1 MATEIERLTVALEAS
16 VKKFEREMGRSRSV
30 VAKALGDAEREI
42 SARGKSIENAFGAIG
57 SRAKQALGALGA
69 GLSLNE
75 FRKTADEYT
84 RIVNSL
90 KVAGVS
96 SGALPGVLDQLF
108 ASAQRNAVPLE
119 ALAQLYGRVSQA
131 QTTLKATS
139 GDLLGLTDI
148 VAQSLRVSGTS
159 ATEASGALLQL
170 GQSLS
175 GGKVQAEEYNSLLDG
190 MYPLLQAAAAGMKEA
205 GGDVSK
211 LTGLVKDGK
220 VSSEAFFRAIQ
231 AGAPLL
237 EEKLAGATLTT
248 EQAMQR
254 LKNEF
259 TLAVGKFNDA
269 IGVTPALAQ
278 GLDHVAGS
286 VAGIGEAA
294 TAATLKIGALLK
306 SISDLAAQSG
316 TAISNALTSAQADT
330 VRTQRTILE
339 AKLRG
344 AIGPER
350 AGIEEQLRRLD
361 QGAQNPSA
369 KAARDAAERE
379 RFIQA
384 GRDAG
389 DFGNIPVG
397 IGSPGAPQPPSRPAG
412 MGGPNIKPISL
423 ADFKVPGEK
432 DAKGGGSSRKSLD
445 AYERELA
452 AIQKRTAA
460 LNLEAE
466 SVGKSTFERSKAKAA
481 LDLETAAKKANIPV
495 TAELKKAIDEAS
507 TGYANA
513 KVKVEEV
520 TKALEGSREAQRYLG
535 DAATDALEDLII
547 NGEKAEDVVKNL
559 AKSLAKAALQAA
571 LMGSGPLAGVFGTKG
586 ADGAAGG
593 LFGML
598 MSGFKG
604 FDAGGYTGPGGKYEP
619 AGVVHKGEYVFD
631 QQTVKR
637 LGLRNLEAL
646 RRGYANG
653 GAVGMAAPHIPTI
666 PSGIRAGGGGMKV
679 VVNNTA
685 AGQVRAVPQ
694 QDTNGDLTVMISAIE
709 KNIAGNVVR
718 GHGALA
724 PALSAR
730 QTNRQLKG

>member
-1 MATEIERLTVALEAS
+1 MSVDAEKLSLLLEVSAQRFENQLKRANAQAS
-16 VKKFEREMGRSRSV
+16 RVFKSLEDRASQMESKVGASF
-30 VAKALGDAEREI
+30 AALGRRVA
-42 SARGKSIENAFGAIG
+42 
-57 SRAKQALGALGA
+57 GALGGIAA
-69 GLSLNE
+69 GLGLNE
-75 FRKTADEYT
+75 LRKTADEYT
-84 RIVNSL
+84 RIVNTL
-90 KVAGVS
+90 KVAGVKDTA
-96 SGALPGVLDQLF
+96 GTLDQLF

-190 MYPLLQAAAAGMKEA
+190 MYPLLQAAAAGLKEA

-211 LTGLVKDGK
+211 LTALVKDGK

-237 EEKLAGATLTT
+237 EDKLAGATLTT
-248 EQAMQR
+248 AQAMTKLQ
-254 LKNEF
+254 NEL
-259 TLAVGKFNDA
+259 TLAVGEFDKA
-269 IGVTPALAQ
+269 VGVTPALAS
-278 GLDHVAGS
+278 GLDKVAGS
-286 VAGIGEAA
+286 VGGVGEAA
-294 TAATLKIGALLK
+294 ASATLKVLGLLK
-306 SISDLAAQSG
+306 AVSDLAAQSG
-316 TAISNALTSAQADT
+316 SALTGALSSAQADT
-330 VRTQRTILE
+330 ARQQRTILE

-389 DFGNIPVG
+389 DFGNIPAG
-397 IGSPGAPQPPSRPAG
+397 IGAPGTPQPPSRPAG
-412 MGGPNIKPISL
+412 LGGPTIKPVSL
-423 ADFKVPGEK
+423 KDFKLAG
-432 DAKGGGSSRKSLD
+432 DDNDGKGGGSSKEKLD

-466 SVGKSTFERSKAKAA
+466 SVGKSTFERTKARAA

-495 TAELKKAIDEAS
+495 TIELKKKIDEAA

-520 TKALEGSREAQRYLG
+520 TKAFEASQDAQKYFG
-535 DAATDALEDLII
+535 DAVLDGLEDIVFE
-547 NGEKAEDVVKNL
+547 GGKAEDVIKNL
-559 AKSLAKAALQAA
+559 AKSLGKAALQAA
-571 LMGSGPLAGVFGTKG
+571 LVGSGPIGTIYG
-586 ADGAAGG
+586 
-593 LFGML
+593 
-598 MSGFKG
+598 
-604 FDAGGYTGPGGKYEP
+604 
-619 AGVVHKGEYVFD
+619 
-631 QQTVKR
+631 VKR
-637 LGLRNLEAL
+637 
-646 RRGYANG
+646 
-653 GAVGMAAPHIPTI
+653 P
-666 PSGIRAGGGGMKV
+666 
-679 VVNNTA
+679 
-685 AGQVRAVPQ
+685 
-694 QDTNGDLTVMISAIE
+694 
-709 KNIAGNVVR
+709 
-718 GHGALA
+718 
-724 PALSAR
+724 
-730 QTNRQLKG
+730 